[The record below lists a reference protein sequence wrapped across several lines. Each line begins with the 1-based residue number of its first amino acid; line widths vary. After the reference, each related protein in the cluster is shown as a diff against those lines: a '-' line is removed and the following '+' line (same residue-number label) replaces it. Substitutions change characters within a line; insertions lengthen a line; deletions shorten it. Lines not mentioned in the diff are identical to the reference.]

1 LRTFIRFIL
10 VLVFCLGGA
19 SQFSFAQKTEIT
31 GLVLD
36 DTGFP
41 MPSVNVSFKGTTIGT
56 ITDINGQYQLTT
68 NKPSDSLQAS
78 FIGFELVSKAVIKGE
93 TQTINFDLAPELTV
107 LQDVVITGS
116 RKDKN
121 PAVTFMKKVVEAKS
135 TNDIY
140 AQDYVQYEVYA
151 KVELDLNNLD
161 EEFQDRKVMQRFGF
175 MFETQN
181 EGDSNT
187 KPYVPVILAE
197 NLSEYYYRKFPKEEK
212 EIIKASR
219 ISGVKNESVH
229 EQLANTYLK
238 INMYD
243 DFVDIF
249 TKGFVSPLAST
260 GGLFYKYYIID
271 SLEIKGDLCYQLKV
285 VPRREED
292 LAFAGDIWIAKDS
305 KALVK
310 AKLSISENT
319 NINWVN
325 GLQVEQDF
333 EMQNGRYVLTKE
345 FTLLDFS
352 ISEKNDKTGLYARK
366 HASYDKIVVNEEKP
380 NSFYKEEVAVAVEA
394 LEKPDEYWEEVRHD
408 SLSANEEQIYENVQ
422 KLQKI
427 PFFMSMKEVMTT
439 VLTGYQ
445 DIGFLEV
452 GPYLKLITH
461 NPVEGVRLRLGVRT
475 NSRFSEKIRLGGHL
489 AYGFLDQRWKYGGT
503 FLYLPNKDPRQSMGI
518 NYKYDIEQIG
528 QSESAYPVDHIL
540 GSILRRRP
548 LDKLSMAQEIEA
560 FYEKEWKR
568 GISNT
573 VSLINRNVYAN
584 QFDDFSAF
592 GGYFNSTEVR
602 LSTRIAPGE
611 KYVIGDFDR
620 ISLGS
625 TKPVM
630 RFSYGYG
637 IKAPNIGDYEYHRL
651 SFDWKHRIGMRGLG
665 YSKYYVSAG
674 KIFGNL
680 PYPMLT
686 VLAGNENYTYD
697 HLSYNLMNYYEFVVD
712 QYVSLYYTHYFNGL
726 FLNKI
731 PLVKKLE
738 FRELVWGKGVW
749 GSIRPNHQNIQ
760 PFPTF
765 LTGLNQPYYEAGF
778 GLENIFKVLRF
789 DAFWRLSHL
798 DNPGISTFALRGSM
812 QIKF

>member
-1 LRTFIRFIL
+1 

-31 GLVLD
+31 GLILD
-36 DTGFP
+36 DIGFP
-41 MPSVNVSFKGTTIGT
+41 MPSVNVSFQGTSIGT
-56 ITDINGQYQLTT
+56 ITDIDGRYELVT

-78 FIGFELVSKAVIKGE
+78 FIGFQIVSKAVQKGE
-93 TQTINFDLAPELTV
+93 VQTINFELQPELTV

-121 PAVTFMKKVVEAKS
+121 PAVTVMKKVVDAKS
-135 TNDIY
+135 ENDIY

-197 NLSEYYYRKFPKEEK
+197 NLSEYYYRKFPREQKEV
-212 EIIKASR
+212 IQASR

-238 INMYD
+238 INLYD

-249 TKGFVSPLAST
+249 SKGFVSPLAST

-292 LAFAGDIWIAKDS
+292 LAFKGDIWIAKQS

-310 AKLSISENT
+310 ADLSISENT

-325 GLQVEQDF
+325 GLDVEQEF
-333 EMQNGRYVLTKE
+333 EMQDGRYVLVKE

-366 HASYDKIVVNEEKP
+366 NASYNKILINEEKP
-380 NSFYKEEVAVAVEA
+380 NSFYKEEVAVAAEA
-394 LEKPDEYWEEVRHD
+394 LEKPDEYWEDVRHD
-408 SLSANEEQIYENVQ
+408 TLSANEEQIYDNVQ

-475 NSRFSEKIRLGGHL
+475 NSRFSEKIRIGGHL
-489 AYGFLDQRWKYGGT
+489 TYGFMDQRWKYGGT
-503 FLYLPNKDPRQSMGI
+503 FLYLPNKDLRQSMGI

-540 GSILRRRP
+540 GSIIRRRP
-548 LDKLSMAQEIEA
+548 LDKLSMVQEIEA

-573 VSLINRNVYAN
+573 LSIINRNVYAN

-602 LSTRIAPGE
+602 ILTRIAPGE

-749 GSIRPNHQNIQ
+749 GSIRPDHQKIH